1 MGALGSA
8 MNSSPSAHIS
18 TERGDWL
25 DALLVQD
32 ALESPYIDDAG
43 FTTTLMQRLPSPAAL
58 PAWRKP
64 IVMLLWLVAGVLV
77 AAMLPQAIQDLARE
91 AVRYVAAKPVS
102 LSALATLLVALGV
115 ATGAATAFALRR
127 D

>member
-1 MGALGSA
+1 
-8 MNSSPSAHIS
+8 MNTPKPTSSNVARTS
-18 TERGDWL
+18 GDWL

-32 ALESPYIDDAG
+32 AHDASYIDDDG
-43 FTTTLMQRLPSPAAL
+43 FTAGVMRSLPAPAVL

-77 AAMLPQAIQDLARE
+77 AAMLPQALQDVARE

-102 LSALATLLVALGV
+102 LSMLATLLVVLGV
-115 ATGAATAFALRR
+115 ATGAGTAVALRR

>member
-8 MNSSPSAHIS
+8 MNPSPSANIS

-32 ALESPYIDDAG
+32 AHQTSYIDDDG

-64 IVMLLWLVAGVLV
+64 IVTLLWLVAGVLV
-77 AAMLPQAIQDLARE
+77 AAMLPQAMQDLARE

-102 LSALATLLVALGV
+102 LSMLATLLAVLGV
-115 ATGAATAFALRR
+115 ATGAGTAFALRR

>member
-1 MGALGSA
+1 MSTPQPP
-8 MNSSPSAHIS
+8 SSYVARTS
-18 TERGDWL
+18 GDWL

-32 ALESPYIDDAG
+32 ALDAPYIDDDG
-43 FTTTLMQRLPSPAAL
+43 FTAGVMRSLPGPAPL

-64 IVMLLWLVAGVLV
+64 VVVLLWLVAGVLV
-77 AAMLPQAIQDLARE
+77 AAMLPQAMQDIARE

-102 LSALATLLVALGV
+102 LSMLATLLVALGI
-115 ATGAATAFALRR
+115 ATGTGTALALRQ

>member
-1 MGALGSA
+1 MGAPGSA
-8 MNSSPSAHIS
+8 MNPSPSASGS

-32 ALESPYIDDAG
+32 AHDTPYIDDDG
-43 FTTTLMQRLPSPAAL
+43 FTTTLMRRLPSPAAL

-64 IVMLLWLVAGVLV
+64 IVTLLWLVAGVLV
-77 AAMLPQAIQDLARE
+77 AAMLPQAMQDLARE

-102 LSALATLLVALGV
+102 LSMLATLLAVLGV
-115 ATGAATAFALRR
+115 ATGAGTAFALRR

>member
-1 MGALGSA
+1 
-8 MNSSPSAHIS
+8 
-18 TERGDWL
+18 
-25 DALLVQD
+25 
-32 ALESPYIDDAG
+32 
-43 FTTTLMQRLPSPAAL
+43 
-58 PAWRKP
+58 
-64 IVMLLWLVAGVLV
+64 
-77 AAMLPQAIQDLARE
+77 MLPQAIQDLARE

>member
-8 MNSSPSAHIS
+8 MNPSPSAHIS

-43 FTTTLMQRLPSPAAL
+43 FTTTLMQRLPTPAAL

>member
-32 ALESPYIDDAG
+32 AFESPYIDDAG

>member
-1 MGALGSA
+1 